1 VENILNQLTITSK
14 SFQRF
19 FIGAI
24 CFLGFST
31 GASLA
36 SAQDIRIAFFDG
48 QRVLNESL
56 PAKVAMGKIEQE
68 FSKRTKELQDINY
81 RLKSLA
87 QKFDKEASG
96 LSDVERIR
104 RQRELADI
112 DQDFTRKQRAFNEDL
127 GQRKQEELNSL
138 AERALKVVR
147 QIAES
152 EKIDIIVQDAA
163 YVNPRIDITDKVL
176 KALAK

>member
-1 VENILNQLTITSK
+1 MSST

-19 FIGAI
+19 LIGAI
-24 CFLGFST
+24 CLLGFSS
-31 GASLA
+31 AY
-36 SAQDIRIAFFDG
+36 AQDTRIAFFDG

-56 PAKVAMGKIEQE
+56 PAKLAMGKIEQE
-68 FSKRTKELQDINY
+68 FSKRTKELQDINSK
-81 RLKSLA
+81 LKNLA
-87 QKFDKEASG
+87 QKFDRDAAN
-96 LSDVERIR
+96 LSDVERVR

-147 QIAES
+147 QIAET

-163 YVNPRIDITDKVL
+163 YINPRIDITDKVL